1 MEEEIKLSE
10 IFQLFKKKIR
20 LLTYLSLTFL
30 CIVVIWLS
38 LSQDQYTSKAIVS
51 LNSNNPSLQNSE
63 GGLQGISRF
72 SSLIGINTNS
82 NEVASDYQIAYKK
95 IQSRFFIEQF
105 LNSKDIKIKLLGG
118 EIWSDKS
125 DDFIINK
132 EAYDQEK
139 QEWKIR
145 VPDNYKLYKEF
156 IKKFKISK
164 DGNSGFIEISFKS
177 ESPQLSKYI
186 TEEIIFFLN
195 TTMSDESL
203 ESANSNLKFLKN
215 EIAKERFIETKLTLS
230 NLIEVQLKKKMFS
243 LNSDEFIFRVIDPP
257 LVPLEKTS
265 PKRILIFISSLFIFF
280 FLFSFFLVVSY
291 IFKRKK
297 L

>member
-1 MEEEIKLSE
+1 MNIYY
-10 IFQLFKKKIR
+10 FTQKKMAENMYSIIGK
-20 LLTYLSLTFL
+20 
-30 CIVVIWLS
+30 VDVP
-38 LSQDQYTSKAIVS
+38 K
-51 LNSNNPSLQNSE
+51 E
-63 GGLQGISRF
+63 GSPDE
-72 SSLIGINTNS
+72 T
-82 NEVASDYQIAYKK
+82 
-95 IQSRFFIEQF
+95 
-105 LNSKDIKIKLLGG
+105 
-118 EIWSDKS
+118 
-125 DDFIINK
+125 
-132 EAYDQEK
+132 EK